1 MSKTDPEVAV
11 LGAGPIGIEAAL
23 ALAERGLRFTVYE
36 ASDRVAAHVRSWG
49 HVRLF
54 SPWSLDVSPR
64 MRRWLEKGGVEV
76 PEGDECPT
84 GDELAARVFEP
95 LAAME
100 PLASSL
106 ALGTRVLAV
115 GREGLLKHEEIGT
128 GARAGQPFR
137 LLCADREGRER
148 VETADAVLDCTGSYE
163 RPSPV
168 GDGGIPA
175 PGERSL
181 DGAIARRIPDLA
193 KDAAAWRGRTVL
205 LVGAGHSAQTAV
217 VDLAA
222 LAEGRFGEESGGG
235 NGGTRVLWALRRE
248 RPSWPVDP
256 ADPLPERARL
266 TDRARALAEGAS
278 PAVEAIYGVVV
289 ERLARDG
296 GRVRATLRAA
306 DGSRRE
312 VAVDRL
318 LALTGSVGDHLLY
331 RELQVHECYATSG
344 PMKLAAALLG
354 ESSAD
359 CLAQKSHGPETLVNP
374 EPGFYILGAKSYGR
388 NNTFLMRTGWQQV
401 DEVVGGLLAPR
412 PD

>member
-1 MSKTDPEVAV
+1 MSETDPEVAV

-36 ASDRVAAHVRSWG
+36 ASDRVAAHLRSWG

-64 MRRWLEKGGVEV
+64 MRRWLEKGGVAV
-76 PEGDECPT
+76 PAGDACPT

-95 LAAME
+95 LASME

-106 ALGTRVLAV
+106 ALGTRVVAV

-128 GARAGQPFR
+128 GARAARPFR

-148 VETADAVLDCTGSYE
+148 VETADVVLDCTGSYG

-193 KDAAAWRGRTVL
+193 RDAKNWRGRTVL

-217 VDLAA
+217 VDLAE
-222 LAEGRFGEESGGG
+222 LAGDGGRSGGAE
-235 NGGTRVLWALRRE
+235 GTRVLWALRRE

-256 ADPLPERARL
+256 EDPLPERARL
-266 TDRARALAEGAS
+266 TRRARALAEGAS

-289 ERLARDG
+289 ERLERDG
-296 GRVRATLRAA
+296 GRVRATLRGA

-312 VAVDRL
+312 IAVDRV

-359 CLAQKSHGPETLVNP
+359 CLAQTSHGRETLVNP

-401 DEVVGGLLAPR
+401 DEVVGGLPGTPA
-412 PD
+412 

>member
-1 MSKTDPEVAV
+1 MPKTEPEVAI

-23 ALAERGLRFTVYE
+23 ALAERGLPFTLYE
-36 ASDRVAAHVRSWG
+36 AADRVAAHLRSWG

-64 MRRWLEKGGVEV
+64 MRHWLEKGGVEA
-76 PEGDECPT
+76 PAGDDCPT
-84 GDELAARVFEP
+84 GDELAALVFEP

-115 GREGLLKHEEIGT
+115 GRQGLLKHEEIGT
-128 GARAGQPFR
+128 GARAERPFR

-148 VETADAVLDCTGSYE
+148 VATADVVLDCTGSYG
-163 RPSPV
+163 RPNPV

-181 DGAIARRIPDLA
+181 DGAIAHRIPDLA
-193 KDAAAWRGRTVL
+193 TEAAEWRGRTVL

-217 VDLAA
+217 VE
-222 LAEGRFGEESGGG
+222 LAELAGRGSAETAGEKT
-235 NGGTRVLWALRRE
+235 GTRVIWALRSE
-248 RPSWPVDP
+248 RPSWPIDP
-256 ADPLPERARL
+256 EDPLPERARL
-266 TDRARALAEGAS
+266 TRRARALAEGAS
-278 PAVEAIYGVVV
+278 PAVEAIFGVVV
-289 ERLARDG
+289 EGLERDG
-296 GRVRATLRAA
+296 GRVRVTLRAT
-306 DGSRRE
+306 DGARRR
-312 VAVDRL
+312 VTVDRV

-401 DEVVGGLLAPR
+401 DEVVGGLLGLPG
-412 PD
+412 